1 MVFKGIAL
9 VLRRRSG
16 VLAELPLV
24 LPVSIKFSSA
34 RLLSP
39 ETAPGNEK
47 STCGGSLTGSG
58 GINEAFDCDVSSG
71 VACATLVCEEVCEA
85 VRSAAAILQTARR
98 SFTCC
103 SSSLRKTRGDQTLS
117 TRTRLRRLLPSERR
131 VLQHR
136 RVLVH
141 FRLKTRDFAAKRAQR

>member
-103 SSSLRKTRGDQTLS
+103 SSSLRKTQS
-117 TRTRLRRLLPSERR
+117 
-131 VLQHR
+131 
-136 RVLVH
+136 
-141 FRLKTRDFAAKRAQR
+141 